1 MSWTF
6 LSNHGHVIIQLA
18 KEPELLISE
27 LANRVGITERHA
39 AAIVQDLREAGFV
52 TVKKA
57 GRRNNYVVKGTK
69 KLRHQAESSKSLN
82 DLLAVFI

>member
-27 LANRVGITERHA
+27 LAARVGITERHA

-52 TVKKA
+52 TVKKV
-57 GRRNNYVVKGTK
+57 GRRNSYVVKGTK
-69 KLRHQAESSKSLN
+69 KLRHQAESSKSLS

>member
-27 LANRVGITERHA
+27 LATRVGITERHA

-52 TVKKA
+52 TVKKV
-57 GRRNNYVVKGTK
+57 GRRNSYVVKGTK
-69 KLRHQAESSKSLN
+69 KLRHQAESSKSLA